1 MKFRSI
7 KNNAKKM
14 LRQHFFRNII
24 VTFISLLII
33 NGGYS
38 YISTLNGE
46 NINKSYDI
54 KELNK
59 GNKSN
64 SKLINEVI
72 INNFENINN
81 SKNKLIEKE
90 RKIV

>member
-54 KELNK
+54 K
-59 GNKSN
+59 
-64 SKLINEVI
+64 
-72 INNFENINN
+72 
-81 SKNKLIEKE
+81 
-90 RKIV
+90 